1 MLKVGFGSDIMT
13 KERKSKKENINNF
26 RILHVESMRV
36 RFITHHL
43 HCL

>member
-26 RILHVESMRV
+26 RILHEILD
-36 RFITHHL
+36 FKKYKY
-43 HCL
+43 